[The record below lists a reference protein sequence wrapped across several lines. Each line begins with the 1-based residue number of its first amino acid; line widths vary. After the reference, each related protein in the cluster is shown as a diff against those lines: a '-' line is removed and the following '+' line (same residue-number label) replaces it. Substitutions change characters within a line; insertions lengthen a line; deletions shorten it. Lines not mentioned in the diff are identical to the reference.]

1 MRIGKKRAREIGAEM
16 QKKVSFDTMA
26 IVDAVQSWESLQ
38 YLGRYRHYKLII
50 STRVEGEAINRL
62 QKPPYNYNEEQAKE
76 EVRKVM
82 RYLNLTRKFKEEI
95 DERTGDELIE
105 KYGTNNLHYPD
116 STIIAHMKRIGIDI
130 VFTRDRDFKKVAE
143 KEGLK
148 VYHIP
153 TEDAIIGRR
162 VRELFRGRH

>member
-1 MRIGKKRAREIGAEM
+1 MSKQEM
-16 QKKVSFDTMA
+16 NFVSVSSIAT
-26 IVDAVQSWESLQ
+26 
-38 YLGRYRHYKLII
+38 
-50 STRVEGEAINRL
+50 
-62 QKPPYNYNEEQAKE
+62 
-76 EVRKVM
+76 
-82 RYLNLTRKFKEEI
+82 I
-95 DERTGDELIE
+95 DV
-105 KYGTNNLHYPD
+105 HYPD

-162 VRELFRGRH
+162 VRELFRGHH

>member
-1 MRIGKKRAREIGAEM
+1 
-16 QKKVSFDTMA
+16 
-26 IVDAVQSWESLQ
+26 
-38 YLGRYRHYKLII
+38 LGRCRHYKLII

-82 RYLNLTRKFKEEI
+82 GYLNLIRKFKEEI
-95 DERTGDELIE
+95 DERTGDELIK

-116 STIIAHMKRIGIDI
+116 STIISHMKRIGIDI

-153 TEDAIIGRR
+153 TQDAIIGRR
-162 VRELFRGRH
+162 VRELFRVRH

>member
-1 MRIGKKRAREIGAEM
+1 M

-38 YLGRYRHYKLII
+38 YLGRCRHYKLII

-62 QKPPYNYNEEQAKE
+62 QKPPYDYSEEQAKE

-82 RYLNLTRKFKEEI
+82 RYLNLTRKIKEKI
-95 DERTGDELIE
+95 DDEMGDKLIE
-105 KYGTNNLHYPD
+105 KYGNNGCHYPD